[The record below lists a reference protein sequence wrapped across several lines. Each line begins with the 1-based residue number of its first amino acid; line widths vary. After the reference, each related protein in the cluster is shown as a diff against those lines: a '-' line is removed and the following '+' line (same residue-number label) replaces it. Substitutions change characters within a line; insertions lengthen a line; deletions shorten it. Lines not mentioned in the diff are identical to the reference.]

1 MKILQLGMSANH
13 GGVES
18 FVLNY
23 AKEMKKYGVS
33 CDYVDLQG
41 KGLAGSEW
49 ILSEGSRIF
58 TLKDYRKHP
67 IQTLKRVKQ
76 IVREG
81 NYDCVH
87 INLLSAASLV
97 PTYGALRGGAKVLVH
112 SHNSQTIGLPRKL
125 LHGFHSVILR
135 RLPVTRLACGNMA
148 GNWMHGKKKFEVVPN
163 AIDTQRYRYS
173 EESRKAR
180 REELGIGEDTF
191 VLGFVGR
198 LSPQKNPVYLT
209 KILNALRRRGV
220 DDVKLLIVGD
230 GELREAVMAAA
241 ADRGIAEDVLC
252 VGVQSNPNEWYS
264 AMDAFLL
271 PSLWE
276 GLPLVGVEAQTAGLP
291 CFLSGQITD
300 EIALTDLVQFLD
312 LTETAENWAEALL
325 GSREKKANRADYAD
339 RIGQTPYS
347 IQRSAAR
354 LYEIY
359 QNPEA

>member
-33 CDYVDLQG
+33 CDYVALQG

-148 GNWMHGKKKFEVVPN
+148 GNWMH
-163 AIDTQRYRYS
+163 
-173 EESRKAR
+173 
-180 REELGIGEDTF
+180 
-191 VLGFVGR
+191 
-198 LSPQKNPVYLT
+198 
-209 KILNALRRRGV
+209 
-220 DDVKLLIVGD
+220 
-230 GELREAVMAAA
+230 
-241 ADRGIAEDVLC
+241 
-252 VGVQSNPNEWYS
+252 
-264 AMDAFLL
+264 
-271 PSLWE
+271 
-276 GLPLVGVEAQTAGLP
+276 
-291 CFLSGQITD
+291 
-300 EIALTDLVQFLD
+300 
-312 LTETAENWAEALL
+312 
-325 GSREKKANRADYAD
+325 
-339 RIGQTPYS
+339 
-347 IQRSAAR
+347 
-354 LYEIY
+354 
-359 QNPEA
+359 